1 MFMCVQIKEA
11 VPNTVEYAKSAPEK
25 IGHLVGIWNLVN
37 LF

>member
-1 MFMCVQIKEA
+1 MMLMCVQIKEA

-25 IGHLVGIWNLVN
+25 IGHSVGN